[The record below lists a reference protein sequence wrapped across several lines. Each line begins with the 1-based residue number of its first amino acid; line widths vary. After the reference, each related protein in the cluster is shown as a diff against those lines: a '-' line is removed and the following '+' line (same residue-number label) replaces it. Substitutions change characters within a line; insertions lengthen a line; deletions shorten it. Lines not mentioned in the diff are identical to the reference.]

1 MTGTVDVDAPG
12 EEERRSFSR
21 SVLVWA
27 VGLVLTLLVLV
38 LLLRIFIRPIP
49 PGQEAPLDHV
59 GEPCWGC
66 HLVTESADPVEL
78 P

>member
-1 MTGTVDVDAPG
+1 MTQTADTKAPG
-12 EEERRSFSR
+12 EEERRSSGR
-21 SVLVWA
+21 TVLVWV
-27 VGLVLTLLVLV
+27 VGLVLAVLVLV

-49 PGQEAPLDHV
+49 PGQEAPLGHF

-78 P
+78 Q